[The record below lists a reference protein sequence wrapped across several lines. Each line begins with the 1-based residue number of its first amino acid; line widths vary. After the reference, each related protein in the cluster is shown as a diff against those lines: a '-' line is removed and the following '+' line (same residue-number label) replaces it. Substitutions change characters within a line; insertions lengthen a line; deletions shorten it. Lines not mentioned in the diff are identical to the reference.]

1 VDVTSVATPRADLEI
16 GLAGSSMS
24 CFTTA
29 SEIRSKCV
37 VAFPGLFVFFTHQP

>member
-1 VDVTSVATPRADLEI
+1 VDVASFETPRAGLEM

-29 SEIRSKCV
+29 SGIRSKCV
-37 VAFPGLFVFFTHQP
+37 VAFAGLFVFFTQ